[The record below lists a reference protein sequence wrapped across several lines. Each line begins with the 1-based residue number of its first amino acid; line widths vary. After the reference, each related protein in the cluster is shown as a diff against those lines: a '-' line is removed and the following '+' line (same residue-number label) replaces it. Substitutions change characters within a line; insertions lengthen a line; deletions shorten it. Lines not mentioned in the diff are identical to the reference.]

1 MLMRLILASKSPRR
15 KEILTNL
22 NMDFEII
29 TADEDEDSDIV
40 SPHKLVEELAFRKA
54 NAVKKL
60 LESKG
65 EFTDNTIIIGCD
77 TVVSKD
83 DLILGKPKDRKDAYL
98 MLKTL
103 SGNEHQVLS
112 GVALIKGDKVV
123 VSHEVTKVYFDDL
136 SEKEIEDY
144 IASGESDDKA
154 GGYGIQGL
162 ASKFVKKIDGC
173 YFNVVGLPV
182 NLLYR
187 MLKEI

>member
-1 MLMRLILASKSPRR
+1 MKLILASKSPRR
-15 KEILTNL
+15 REILSNL
-22 NMDFEII
+22 NIEFDII
-29 TADEDEDSDIV
+29 TADTNEDSDIKE
-40 SPHKLVEELAFRKA
+40 PEKLVEELAFRKA
-54 NAVKKL
+54 DAVRNMLYANGKL
-60 LESKG
+60 
-65 EFTDNTIIIGCD
+65 TDDCVIIGCD

-83 DLILGKPKDRKDAYL
+83 GAILGKPKDRKDAFL

-112 GVALIKGDKVV
+112 GVALLKGDKSV
-123 VSHEVTKVYFDDL
+123 VSHEITKVYFDDL

-144 IASGESDDKA
+144 ISSGECDDKA
-154 GGYGIQGL
+154 GAYGIQGL
-162 ASKFVKKIDGC
+162 ASKFVKRIDGC